1 MYILLPNYQTFRIF
15 LDIFPMSGYNITILY
30 IGIYNITFKCK
41 YFSGGTIMKIKNFV
55 KKSAA
60 ASVSLCMLG
69 GAMGFNAFAP
79 EICSIAVHAEEAEKE
94 KCYSFNE
101 ETGELTFKGNV
112 DRLEINID
120 FAFDTDKVKSI
131 TAEEGTVLT
140 GSSGSMLIDYT
151 NCEKIDLRNAD
162 FSQLTSL
169 EYLFSNCK
177 SLKSVDL
184 SGCDLNTITN
194 MNSMFDGC
202 ENLTSVNLTG
212 IKSSNVTTM
221 NRMFRGCS
229 KLKSVDISSLANDK
243 VVDMS
248 VMFDMCSE
256 LESIDLSS
264 FSFENLENISM
275 FCSGCTNLRSVDMSG
290 AKKFEVKS
298 LGYPFTKCENL
309 TEIKLGEGIKEI
321 SYDFG
326 LNNGEGWVNI
336 NDPETLL
343 GSQAAFAV
351 FENKGTNTY
360 MRCDTYADIDKPDT
374 PCFSFNKETG
384 ELVLK
389 GQVYRSDLVNF
400 EFKDKVKKITA
411 EEGTVFPVSCSN
423 MFRDYKNCETMDLSN
438 VDTSKVNS
446 MEAMFIFCGNL
457 KTLDLSG
464 WDTSKVTDMSFM
476 FNDCSKLETL
486 DLSSFDTG
494 NLVDM
499 CYMFAGCYD
508 LSSLDLSSFNTSKVT
523 AMNTAFCL
531 CKSLKSLNLSH
542 FDTSNVTNMSSL
554 FKGCSSLESVDLS
567 GWNTEKVQFMFYMF
581 AYCNSL
587 KNLDLSSFKTNSDTD
602 IMEIFADCTA
612 LESVDMSGMSL
623 TINEEEIRRHEDEI
637 IGDTVNIFNNCN
649 ALKEIRVGSA
659 AVEISDYFALPNAGG
674 WANAKDKTKVISG
687 NGKNAVFKNE
697 GANTYVRLASDEK
710 NTTLC
715 GDANCDGI
723 VDLSDAV
730 IIMQAQSNPA
740 KFGENGSDPTHMTAQ
755 GVINGD
761 VSGNGDGIT
770 SKDALTIQKY
780 LLGLISSLPESN

>member
-1 MYILLPNYQTFRIF
+1 MK
-15 LDIFPMSGYNITILY
+15 
-30 IGIYNITFKCK
+30 FK
-41 YFSGGTIMKIKNFV
+41 NLV

-69 GAMGFNAFAP
+69 SAMSFNAIIP
-79 EICSIAVHAEEAEKE
+79 DVCSVVAHAADAEKTEE
-94 KCYSFNE
+94 KSYSFNE
-101 ETGELTFKGNV
+101 ETGELTFKGNI
-112 DRLEINID
+112 DLLEIIQD
-120 FAFDTDKVKSI
+120 SSLDLEKVNSI
-131 TAEEGTVLT
+131 AAEKGTVFT
-140 GSSGSMLIDYT
+140 GTTRPMLYEYK

-169 EYLFSNCK
+169 NNFFSNCK
-177 SLKSVDL
+177 SLQSVDL
-184 SGCDLNTITN
+184 SGCDLDTITN
-194 MNSMFDGC
+194 MRNMFNKC

-212 IKSSNVTTM
+212 VKSSNVTTM
-221 NRMFRGCS
+221 ERMFSGCS
-229 KLKSVDISSLANDK
+229 KLKSVDLSSLANDK
-243 VVDMS
+243 VVNMS
-248 VMFDMCSE
+248 GMFEMCSE
-256 LESIDLSS
+256 LESIDISS
-264 FSFENLENISM
+264 FSFENLEDISM

-298 LGYPFTKCENL
+298 LGYTFTKCENL
-309 TEIKLGEGIKEI
+309 TEIKLGEGIKEL

-326 LNNGEGWVNI
+326 LNNGEGWINVNA
-336 NDPETLL
+336 PETLL
-343 GSQAAFAV
+343 GSVSSFAV

-360 MRCDTYADIDKPDT
+360 MRCDTYADIYKPDT

-389 GQVYRSDLVNF
+389 GQVYRSDLINF
-400 EFKDKVKKITA
+400 GSKDKVKKITA
-411 EEGTVFPVSCSN
+411 EEGTVFPVSCSD

-446 MEAMFIFCGNL
+446 MDAMFILCGNL
-457 KTLDLSG
+457 TTLDLSG

-494 NLVDM
+494 SLVNM
-499 CYMFAGCYD
+499 CYMFSGCYA
-508 LSSLDLSSFNTSKVT
+508 LSSLDLSSFNTSKVNT
-523 AMNTAFCL
+523 MNTAFCL
-531 CKSLKSLNLSH
+531 CKSLKSLDLSH

-567 GWNTEKVQFMFYMF
+567 GWNTEKARFMDYMF

-587 KNLDLSSFKTNSDTD
+587 KNLDLSSFKTKSDTD
-602 IMEIFADCTA
+602 IMEIFANCTV

-623 TINEEEIRRHEDEI
+623 TVNEEEIHLHEDEI
-637 IGDTVNIFNNCN
+637 IGDTINIFNNCS
-649 ALKEIRVGSA
+649 ALKEIKVGSA
-659 AVEISDYFALPNAGG
+659 AVEISDYFALPNASG
-674 WANAKDKTKVISG
+674 WVNVKDKTKVISG
-687 NGKNAVFKNE
+687 NGIYAVFKNE
-697 GANTYVRLASDEK
+697 GANTYIRLDSDEK
-710 NTTLC
+710 TDTLY

-755 GVINGD
+755 GIINGD

-780 LLGLISSLPESN
+780 LLGLLLELPE